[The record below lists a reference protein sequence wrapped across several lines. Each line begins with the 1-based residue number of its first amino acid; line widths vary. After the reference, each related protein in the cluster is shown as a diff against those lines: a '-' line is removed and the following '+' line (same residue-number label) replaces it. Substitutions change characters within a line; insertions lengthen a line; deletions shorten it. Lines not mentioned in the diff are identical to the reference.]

1 MRCLKDLRER
11 FAKIE
16 ITASK
21 PLVPFRETLTFAP
34 ALNCHESLTSLGR
47 IVKSNND
54 KSITIGLRVI
64 PMPPALRQFLFDH
77 QKRIV
82 ELEGNSSLKNEMIK
96 DMKDIVRKDLK
107 DSRIP
112 EIGVPWN
119 SLLDNILSFG
129 TREND
134 PNLLCLSCEELDV
147 NAKFDYQS
155 NVMLGF
161 QMGVVSGPLC
171 GEPMAGIVVIIE
183 KYIVEPSISDHPLAI
198 PGQIVSIL
206 KDSIKQGFLHWSPR
220 LMLAMYSC
228 EIQTDP
234 RYLGSANEVISR
246 RKGKI
251 LAEDVKDGTMLFTIS
266 AVIPIIESFGFV
278 EEIRTNTSGV
288 AQPQLLFHGY
298 DILDEDPFW
307 VPNTEEELED
317 LGEIADRDN
326 LAKKYMESVRISK
339 GMEIERRMVDPEKQ
353 RNLRS
358 K

>member
-21 PLVPFRETLTFAP
+21 PLVPFRETLKFAP
-34 ALNCHESLTSLGR
+34 ALNSQTSTNALGR
-47 IVKSNND
+47 ILKNNSD
-54 KSITIGLRVI
+54 NSIAIGIRVI

-77 QKRIV
+77 QKGLSG
-82 ELEGNSSLKNEMIK
+82 LEGNKQLKDEMIEV
-96 DMKDIVRKDLK
+96 MKDVVRKDLK

-112 EIGVPWN
+112 DIGLQWD
-119 SLLDNILSFG
+119 SLLENVLFFG
-129 TREND
+129 TKEYE
-134 PNLLCLSCEELDV
+134 PNLLCLDCEEV
-147 NAKFDYQS
+147 NVNTKFDYQS
-155 NVMLGF
+155 NVALGF
-161 QMGVVSGPLC
+161 QMGTASGPLC
-171 GEPMAGIVVIIE
+171 GEPMAGTVIIVE
-183 KYIVEPSISDHPLAI
+183 KFQVDSSVSDHPLAI

-234 RYLGSANEVISR
+234 KYLGSANEVISR

-266 AVIPIIESFGFV
+266 AILPIIESFGFV

-298 DILDEDPFW
+298 EVLDEDPFW
-307 VPNTEEELED
+307 VPSTEEELED

-326 LAKKYMESVRISK
+326 LAKKYMESVRLSK